1 MRHWYLGLL
10 GALVLAGCGP
20 SYGGN
25 PVKTPAELVQQQ
37 EKIADNTPQTNDDDS
52 SPSDVTGDTGN
63 DQKKKFDKD
72 QAKAVLGQAARSA
85 HTCVGVVSKD
95 SPQGTGTVTLTF
107 GHDGHVKK
115 ATIDAPFAGTDMG
128 KCAINAMKAVIVP
141 PYNGHEVTMDWKVD
155 LSPGKKKGDSS
166 E

>member
-1 MRHWYLGLL
+1 MRHWYLGLVGV

-20 SYGGN
+20 SYGGH
-25 PVKTPAELVQQQ
+25 PVKTPEQLVEEQ
-37 EKIADNTPQTNDDDS
+37 EKLADQTPQSDDDS
-52 SPSDVTGDTGN
+52 TPSDVTGDT
-63 DQKKKFDKD
+63 DDEKKPFDKE

-95 SPQGTGTVTLTF
+95 SPQVTGTVTVTF

-115 ATIDAPFAGTDMG
+115 ATIEAPFDGTDMG

-141 PYNGHEVTMDWKVD
+141 PYKGHEVTMDWKVN
-155 LSPGKKKGDSS
+155 LSPDKKGSGS